1 MTDKPEKKMPV
12 VKKSKEENK
21 KIKENKNIEIIT
33 EKLHV
38 PEETNDTTNDTTND
52 EINIKSSKITIGIII
67 VDKSGSLKQLTVK
80 DYYDEE
86 LYKKCGFKKPDGFT
100 KHTSW
105 SIKLDGRKYS
115 VSAYGKTEGKANM
128 ENKYDFPPP
137 IDNTLFFGSCALV
150 CSLKQDDGKT
160 TLITLSLDQW
170 TKMYEKLFGGFE
182 DLAATCQADEEE
194 EDELDQISAS
204 KKTKHGYLKDGFV
217 VDSDGENDE
226 TTSTISDSETLTEED
241 DTDDTSEDALILED
255 IGSELS
261 EESYEDEDEDED
273 NAKTD

>member
-1 MTDKPEKKMPV
+1 MSDKPEKKMPV
-12 VKKSKEENK
+12 GKKSKEENK
-21 KIKENKNIEIIT
+21 KIKIKENKNIEIIT
-33 EKLHV
+33 EKLPVSVSMHV
-38 PEETNDTTNDTTND
+38 PVPINNETIDAIIT
-52 EINIKSSKITIGIII
+52 KSSKITLGIII
-67 VDKSGSLKQLTVK
+67 VDKVGSLKQLTVK
-80 DYYDEE
+80 DYAEEE

-100 KHTSW
+100 KHTTW
-105 SIKLDGRKYS
+105 SIKLDGQKYS

-150 CSLKQDDGKT
+150 CSLKQDDGQT

-217 VDSDGENDE
+217 VDSDGDGDGDGDYE
-226 TTSTISDSETLTEED
+226 TTSTLSDSESLNED
-241 DTDDTSEDALILED
+241 DDTSEDPLILED

-261 EESYEDEDEDED
+261 EESYEDEGDV
-273 NAKTD
+273 K